1 MHSIS
6 PSVVSSNPLALTAL
20 QHGADAGGIPIVLI
34 IDGKPRTVGY
44 AMPNSVW
51 FRRLDR
57 SLHFWRSGG
66 EAIGASCAALA
77 EARRLGCTTCR
88 VVDAES
94 GDTYLCSIGD
104 YERYGRS
111 IHQPGWEPQT
121 ALSLAHWL
129 CIRRDGTQ
137 IRPVHERPEEPQ
149 QIALFPAV
157 NA

>member
-1 MHSIS
+1 MNSIS
-6 PSVVSSNPLALTAL
+6 PSVVSINSLALTAL

-88 VVDAES
+88 VVDSES
-94 GDTYLCSIGD
+94 GDTYLCGIGE
-104 YERYGRS
+104 YELYGRP
-111 IHQPGWEPQT
+111 IHRPGWEPQI
-121 ALSLAHWL
+121 ALSLDHWH
-129 CIRRDGTQ
+129 IVRRDGTQ
-137 IRPVHERPEEPQ
+137 IPPVHERQPEPEQ
-149 QIALFPAV
+149 MNLFQAV